1 MSSLSGGGPTPATRI
16 RELMTTV
23 VILPE
28 RTAVAGEPVGVRIRI
43 ISYAERNEIYGGI
56 PSFRMTTEELLTYLQ
71 ALDGPGV
78 AEYQRMSDEADA
90 NLLRRA
96 VIVPRIA
103 TDEAGDPETTIP
115 IEAVWPDRVV
125 LIREILMFSGLMP
138 RPPAPAAPGPERTS
152 APAQEI
158 PEEAFRA
165 PVEAPA
171 RDGGLLAPP
180 GVGAP
185 HESAS

>member
-1 MSSLSGGGPTPATRI
+1 MSSLNGGGPTPAKRI

-28 RTAVAGEPVGVRIRI
+28 RTAVADETVGVRIRI
-43 ISYAERNEIYGGI
+43 ISVAERNEIYGGI
-56 PSFRMTTEELLTYLQ
+56 PTFRMISDELLEYLR
-71 ALDGPGV
+71 ALDGRGM

-90 NLLRRA
+90 SLLRRA
-96 VIVPRIA
+96 VIVPAIA
-103 TDEAGDPETTIP
+103 PDEGGDLETTIP

-138 RPPAPAAPGPERTS
+138 RPPAPPAPGPERTS
-152 APAQEI
+152 AAAEEI